1 MSNYSKRQLKNWK
14 GKQRKLR
21 RLKRT
26 EKIKRLFNIKPDEQ
40 SNKYK
45 QP

>member
-14 GKQRKLR
+14 GKKRAKRKLKRILSIR
-21 RLKRT
+21 RIFKT
-26 EKIKRLFNIKPDEQ
+26 KQDEQ

-45 QP
+45 